1 MEDAV
6 KKQQTHL
13 QSTYNPMMFKT
24 FTGALE
30 AFFAQ
35 ECPQMGGRRTRQVLV
50 QAILSM
56 VSEFYPET
64 SHLRQGQIQWVT
76 VDKDETSSYGKSM
89 RETKLKSV
97 VLDLVRSKDIEE
109 RAEGKRLRQI
119 KKEAAVR
126 LFKQADEQ
134 NGCMTNA
141 EVAILLKISPPTVG
155 RYIHEH
161 EFETGELVP
170 RRGTIHDMG
179 PTLTH
184 KKPIIRK
191 LFLEGKSVGEVSRET
206 RHSPEAIHRYIQ
218 NFKQV
223 LLCRQKGLAE
233 KETAFA
239 VHISKRLV
247 GEYHALIDEF
257 AEENVVLESIL
268 QYTGKEL

>member
-1 MEDAV
+1 M

-13 QSTYNPMMFKT
+13 QATYNPMKYKT

-30 AFFAQ
+30 AFFAD
-35 ECPQMGGRRTRQVLV
+35 ECPQLGGFRTRKVLV
-50 QAILSM
+50 QAVLGM
-56 VSEFYPET
+56 VNEFYPQT

-76 VDKDETSSYGKSM
+76 VDKDETASYGKSM
-89 RETKLKSV
+89 RNTRLKSV
-97 VLDLVRSKDIEE
+97 VLDLVRSEDIAD
-109 RAEGKRLRQI
+109 RSEGKRLRDI

-126 LFKQADEQ
+126 LFRQADDQ
-134 NGCMTNA
+134 GGCMTNA

-191 LFLEGKSVGEVSRET
+191 LFLEGKTVGQVSRET
-206 RHSPEAIHRYIQ
+206 RHSPEAIHRYIR
-218 NFKQV
+218 NFRQV
-223 LLCRQKGLAE
+223 LLCRQKGLDE

-239 VHISKRLV
+239 VKIGKRLV
-247 GEYHALIDEF
+247 LEYHALIDRF
-257 AEENVVLESIL
+257 AEENVGLESIL
-268 QYTGKEL
+268 QYVGKEL

>member
-1 MEDAV
+1 M
-6 KKQQTHL
+6 KNKQTHL
-13 QSTYNPMMFKT
+13 QATYNPMLFKT
-24 FTGALE
+24 FPGALE

-35 ECPQMGGRRTRQVLV
+35 ECPQVGGIRTRQVLV
-50 QAILSM
+50 QAVLGM
-56 VSEFYPET
+56 VHEFYPET

-76 VDKDETSSYGKSM
+76 VDKDETASYGKSM
-89 RETKLKSV
+89 RETRLKSV
-97 VLDLVRSKDIEE
+97 VLDLVRSRDIEE
-109 RAEGKRLRQI
+109 RAGGKRLREI

-126 LFKQADEQ
+126 LFNQADEQ

-155 RYIHEH
+155 RYVQEH
-161 EFETGELVP
+161 EFETGEMVP

-191 LFLEGKSVGEVSRET
+191 LFLEGKSVGDVSRET
-206 RHSPEAIHRYIQ
+206 RHSPEAIHRYIR

-223 LLCRQKGLAE
+223 LLCRQKGLGE
-233 KETAFA
+233 QDTAFA
-239 VHISKRLV
+239 LSISKRLV
-247 GEYHALIDEF
+247 REYHALIDEF
-257 AEENVVLESIL
+257 AQENIVLESIL

>member
-1 MEDAV
+1 MENAV

-24 FTGALE
+24 FIGALE

-35 ECPQMGGRRTRQVLV
+35 ECPQLGGFRTRQVLV
-50 QAILSM
+50 QAVLGM
-56 VSEFYPET
+56 VNEFYPET
-64 SHLRQGQIQWVT
+64 THLRQGQIQWVT
-76 VDKDETSSYGKSM
+76 VDKDETASYGKSM

-97 VLDLVRSKDIEE
+97 VLDLVRSKDIAE
-109 RAEGKRLRQI
+109 RAEGKRLREI

-126 LFKQADEQ
+126 LFKQADDQ

-161 EFETGELVP
+161 EFETNELVP

-191 LFLEGKSVGEVSRET
+191 LFLEGKSVGQVSRET
-206 RHSPEAIHRYIQ
+206 RHSPEAIHRYIR

-223 LLCRQKGLAE
+223 LLCRQKGLDE

-239 VHISKRLV
+239 VKVSERLV
-247 GEYHALIDEF
+247 REYHKLIDKF

>member
-6 KKQQTHL
+6 KKKQTHL
-13 QSTYNPMMFKT
+13 QATYNPMLFKT
-24 FTGALE
+24 FAGALE

-35 ECPQMGGRRTRQVLV
+35 ECPQLGGFRTRQVLV
-50 QAILSM
+50 QAVLGM
-56 VSEFYPET
+56 VGEFYPET

-76 VDKDETSSYGKSM
+76 VDKDETASYGKSM
-89 RETKLKSV
+89 RNTRLKSV
-97 VLDLVRSKDIEE
+97 VLDLVRGEDIAE
-109 RAEGKRLRQI
+109 RAEGKRLREI

-126 LFKQADEQ
+126 LFKQADNQ
-134 NGCMTNA
+134 GGCMTNA

-191 LFLEGKSVGEVSRET
+191 LFLEGKSVEQVSRET
-206 RHSPEAIHRYIQ
+206 RHSPEAIHRYIR
-218 NFKQV
+218 NFRQV
-223 LLCRQKGLAE
+223 LLCRQKGLDE

-239 VHISKRLV
+239 VKISERLV
-247 GEYHALIDEF
+247 REYHKLIDKF
-257 AEENVVLESIL
+257 AQENLVLESIL
-268 QYTGKEL
+268 QYVGKKL

>member
-6 KKQQTHL
+6 KKKQTHL
-13 QSTYNPMMFKT
+13 QATYNPMLFKT
-24 FTGALE
+24 FAGALE

-35 ECPQMGGRRTRQVLV
+35 ECPQLGGFRTRQVLV
-50 QAILSM
+50 QAVLGM
-56 VSEFYPET
+56 VGEFYPET

-76 VDKDETSSYGKSM
+76 VDKDETASYGKSM
-89 RETKLKSV
+89 RNTRLKSV
-97 VLDLVRSKDIEE
+97 VLDLVRGEDIAE
-109 RAEGKRLRQI
+109 RAEGKRLREI

-126 LFKQADEQ
+126 LFKQADNQ
-134 NGCMTNA
+134 GGCMTNA

-161 EFETGELVP
+161 EFEIGELVP

-191 LFLEGKSVGEVSRET
+191 LFLEGKSVEQVSRET
-206 RHSPEAIHRYIQ
+206 RHSPEAIHRYIR
-218 NFKQV
+218 NFRQV
-223 LLCRQKGLAE
+223 LLCRQKGLDE

-239 VHISKRLV
+239 VKISERLV
-247 GEYHALIDEF
+247 REYHKLIDKF
-257 AEENVVLESIL
+257 AQENLVLESIL
-268 QYTGKEL
+268 QYVGKKL

>member
-1 MEDAV
+1 MEATV

-13 QSTYNPMMFKT
+13 QSTYNPMMQKT
-24 FTGALE
+24 FAGALDS
-30 AFFAQ
+30 FFAQ
-35 ECPQMGGRRTRQVLV
+35 ECPQMGGLRTRKVLV
-50 QAILSM
+50 QAIQNM
-56 VSEFYPET
+56 VHEFYPKT
-64 SHLRQGQIQWVT
+64 NHLRQGQVQWVT

-109 RAEGKRLRQI
+109 RAGGKRLREI
-119 KKEAAVR
+119 KQEAAVR
-126 LFKQADEQ
+126 LFKQADDQ

-155 RYIHEH
+155 KYIHEW
-161 EFETGELVP
+161 EFEHDCLVP

-191 LFLEGKSVGEVSRET
+191 LFLEGKSVGQVSRET

-223 LLCRQKGLAE
+223 LLCRQKGLSK

-239 VHISKRLV
+239 IKISERLV
-247 GEYHALIDEF
+247 REYDLLIDKF
-257 AEENVVLESIL
+257 REENVVLEGIL
-268 QYTGKEL
+268 QYVGKEL

>member
-1 MEDAV
+1 MENAV

-24 FTGALE
+24 FIGALE
-30 AFFAQ
+30 TFFAQ
-35 ECPQMGGRRTRQVLV
+35 ECPQLGGFRTRQVLV
-50 QAILSM
+50 QAVLGM
-56 VSEFYPET
+56 VNEFYPET

-97 VLDLVRSKDIEE
+97 VLDLVRSKDIAE
-109 RAEGKRLRQI
+109 RAEGKRLREI

-126 LFKQADEQ
+126 LFKQADDQ

-155 RYIHEH
+155 RYVHEH
-161 EFETGELVP
+161 EFETNELVP

-191 LFLEGKSVGEVSRET
+191 LFLEGKSVGQVSRET
-206 RHSPEAIHRYIQ
+206 RHSPEAIHRYIR

-223 LLCRQKGLAE
+223 LLCRQKGLDE

-239 VHISKRLV
+239 VKVSERLV
-247 GEYHALIDEF
+247 REYHKLIDKF

>member
-13 QSTYNPMMFKT
+13 QATYNPMKHKT
-24 FTGALE
+24 FIGALE
-30 AFFAQ
+30 AFFAD
-35 ECPQMGGRRTRQVLV
+35 ECPQLGGLRTRKVLV
-50 QAILSM
+50 QAVLGM
-56 VSEFYPET
+56 VNEFFPET

-76 VDKDETSSYGKSM
+76 VDKDETASYGKSM
-89 RETKLKSV
+89 RNTRLKSV
-97 VLDLVRSKDIEE
+97 VLDLVRAEDIAE
-109 RAEGKRLRQI
+109 RAEGKRLRDI

-126 LFKQADEQ
+126 LFQQADDQ

-141 EVAILLKISPPTVG
+141 EIAILLKISPPTVG
-155 RYIHEH
+155 RYVHEH

-179 PTLTH
+179 PTLSH

-191 LFLEGKSVGEVSRET
+191 LFLEGKSVGQVSRET
-206 RHSPEAIHRYIQ
+206 RHSPEAIHRYIR
-218 NFKQV
+218 NFRQV
-223 LLCRQKGLAE
+223 LLCRQKGLDE

-239 VHISKRLV
+239 VKISQRLV
-247 GEYHALIDEF
+247 LEYHALIEKF

-268 QYTGKEL
+268 QYIGKKL

>member
-1 MEDAV
+1 MEEAV

-13 QSTYNPMMFKT
+13 QATYNPMLYKT

-35 ECPQMGGRRTRQVLV
+35 ECPQIGGLRTRQVLV
-50 QAILSM
+50 QAVEGM
-56 VSEFYPET
+56 VGEFYPET

-76 VDKDETSSYGKSM
+76 VDKNETASYGKSM
-89 RETKLKSV
+89 RQTRLKSV
-97 VLDLVRSKDIEE
+97 VLDLVRTQDIKE
-109 RAEGKRLRQI
+109 RAEGKRLREI
-119 KKEAAVR
+119 KKESAVR
-126 LFKQADEQ
+126 LFEQADQQ

-141 EVAILLKISPPTVG
+141 EVAILLKISPCTVSQ
-155 RYIHEH
+155 YVQEW
-161 EFETGELVP
+161 EFDHGQLVP

-191 LFLEGKSVGEVSRET
+191 LFLEGKSVEQVSRET

-223 LLCRQKGLAE
+223 LLCQQKGLNE
-233 KETAFA
+233 RETSFA
-239 VHISKRLV
+239 IKISERLV
-247 GEYHALIDEF
+247 REYHALIDEF
-257 AEENVVLESIL
+257 RKENVVLESIL
-268 QYTGKEL
+268 QYIGKEL

>member
-1 MEDAV
+1 M

-13 QSTYNPMMFKT
+13 QATYNPMLHKT

-35 ECPQMGGRRTRQVLV
+35 ECPQLSGLRTRQVLV
-50 QAILSM
+50 QAIQGM
-56 VSEFYPET
+56 VGEFYPET

-76 VDKDETSSYGKSM
+76 VDKDETASYGKSM

-97 VLDLVRSKDIEE
+97 VLDLVRPEDIKD
-109 RAEGKRLRQI
+109 RAAGKRLREI

-126 LFKQADEQ
+126 LFEQADDQ

-141 EVAILLKISPPTVG
+141 EVAILLKMSPGTISQ
-155 RYIHEH
+155 YIQEW
-161 EFETGELVP
+161 EFDCGQLVP

-191 LFLEGKSVGEVSRET
+191 LFLEGKSVEQVSRET

-223 LLCRQKGLAE
+223 LLCQQKGLDEQEA
-233 KETAFA
+233 AFA
-239 VHISKRLV
+239 IKISKRLV
-247 GEYHALIDEF
+247 REYLALLDEF
-257 AEENVVLESIL
+257 RKENVVLESIL
-268 QYTGKEL
+268 QYVGKEL

>member
-6 KKQQTHL
+6 KKKQTHL
-13 QSTYNPMMFKT
+13 QATYNPMLFKT
-24 FTGALE
+24 FAGALE

-35 ECPQMGGRRTRQVLV
+35 ECPQLGGFRTRQVLV
-50 QAILSM
+50 QAVLGM
-56 VSEFYPET
+56 VAEFYPET

-76 VDKDETSSYGKSM
+76 VDKDETASYGKSM
-89 RETKLKSV
+89 RNTRLKSV
-97 VLDLVRSKDIEE
+97 VLDLVRGEDIAE
-109 RAEGKRLRQI
+109 RAEGKRLREI

-126 LFKQADEQ
+126 LFKQADNQ
-134 NGCMTNA
+134 GGCMTNA

-191 LFLEGKSVGEVSRET
+191 LFLEGKSVEQVSRET
-206 RHSPEAIHRYIQ
+206 RHSPEAIHRYIR
-218 NFKQV
+218 NFRQV
-223 LLCRQKGLAE
+223 LLCRQKGLDE

-239 VHISKRLV
+239 VKISERLV
-247 GEYHALIDEF
+247 REYHKLIDKF
-257 AEENVVLESIL
+257 AQENLVLESIL
-268 QYTGKEL
+268 QYVGKKL

>member
-1 MEDAV
+1 M

-24 FTGALE
+24 FIGALE

-35 ECPQMGGRRTRQVLV
+35 ECPQLGGFRTRQVLV
-50 QAILSM
+50 QAILGM
-56 VSEFYPET
+56 VNEFYPET
-64 SHLRQGQIQWVT
+64 THLRQGQIQWVT
-76 VDKDETSSYGKSM
+76 VDKDETASYGKSM

-97 VLDLVRSKDIEE
+97 VLDLVRSKDIAE
-109 RAEGKRLRQI
+109 RAEGKRLREI

-126 LFKQADEQ
+126 LFKQADDQ

-161 EFETGELVP
+161 EFETNELVP

-191 LFLEGKSVGEVSRET
+191 LFLEGKSVGQVSRET
-206 RHSPEAIHRYIQ
+206 RHSPEAIHRYIL

-223 LLCRQKGLAE
+223 LLCRQKGLDE

-239 VHISKRLV
+239 VKVSERLV
-247 GEYHALIDEF
+247 REYHKLIDKF
-257 AEENVVLESIL
+257 AEENVVLESLL
-268 QYTGKEL
+268 QYAGKEL

>member
-1 MEDAV
+1 MEEAV

-13 QSTYNPMMFKT
+13 QATYNPMLYKT
-24 FTGALE
+24 FAGALE

-35 ECPQMGGRRTRQVLV
+35 ECPQIGGLRTRQVLV
-50 QAILSM
+50 QAVHGM

-76 VDKDETSSYGKSM
+76 VDKDETASYGKSM
-89 RETKLKSV
+89 RQTKLKSV
-97 VLDLVRSKDIEE
+97 VLDLVRAKDIKE
-109 RAEGKRLRQI
+109 RAAGKRLREI

-126 LFKQADEQ
+126 LFEQADEQ

-141 EVAILLKISPPTVG
+141 EVAVLLKISPCTVSH
-155 RYIHEH
+155 YVQEWEVDHEV
-161 EFETGELVP
+161 LIP

-191 LFLEGKSVGEVSRET
+191 LFLEGKSVEQVGRET
-206 RHSPEAIHRYIQ
+206 RHSPEAIHRYIR

-223 LLCRQKGLAE
+223 LMCHQKGLNE
-233 KETAFA
+233 QESAFA
-239 VHISKRLV
+239 IKISERLV
-247 GEYHALIDEF
+247 REYHALFEEF
-257 AEENVVLESIL
+257 RKENVVLESIL
-268 QYTGKEL
+268 QYVGKEL

>member
-1 MEDAV
+1 M
-6 KKQQTHL
+6 KKQLTHL
-13 QSTYNPMMFKT
+13 QATYNPMMHKT
-24 FTGALE
+24 FAGALG
-30 AFFAQ
+30 AFFAG
-35 ECPQMGGRRTRQVLV
+35 ECPQLGGFRTRQVLV
-50 QAILSM
+50 QAVMSM
-56 VSEFYPET
+56 VGEFYPET

-76 VDKDETSSYGKSM
+76 VDKDETASYGKSM
-89 RETKLKSV
+89 RNTRLKSV
-97 VLDLVRSKDIEE
+97 VLDLVRAEDIAE
-109 RAEGKRLRQI
+109 RAEGKRLRAI

-126 LFKQADEQ
+126 LFEQADDQ

-155 RYIHEH
+155 RYVHEH

-191 LFLEGKSVGEVSRET
+191 LFLEGKSVGQVSRET
-206 RHSPEAIHRYIQ
+206 RHSPEAIHRYIR

-223 LLCRQKGLAE
+223 LLCRKKGLSE

-239 VHISKRLV
+239 VKISERLV
-247 GEYHALIDEF
+247 REYDLLIDKF
-257 AEENVVLESIL
+257 REENVVLEGIL
-268 QYTGKEL
+268 QYVGKEL

>member
-1 MEDAV
+1 MENAV

-13 QSTYNPMMFKT
+13 QATYNPMMFKT
-24 FTGALE
+24 FIGALE
-30 AFFAQ
+30 AFFAD
-35 ECPQMGGRRTRQVLV
+35 ECPQLGGHRTRKVLV
-50 QAILSM
+50 QAILGM
-56 VSEFYPET
+56 VNEFYPET

-76 VDKDETSSYGKSM
+76 VDKDETASYGKSM
-89 RETKLKSV
+89 RNTRLKSI
-97 VLDLVRSKDIEE
+97 VLDLVRAEDIAE
-109 RAEGKRLRQI
+109 RAEGKRLREI

-126 LFKQADEQ
+126 LFKQADDQ

-141 EVAILLKISPPTVG
+141 EIAILLKISPPTVG
-155 RYIHEH
+155 RYVHEH

-191 LFLEGKSVGEVSRET
+191 LFLEGKSVGQVSRET
-206 RHSPEAIHRYIQ
+206 RHSPEAIHRYIR
-218 NFKQV
+218 NFRQV
-223 LLCRQKGLAE
+223 LLCRRKGLDE

-239 VHISKRLV
+239 VKISQRLV
-247 GEYHALIDEF
+247 LEYHALIDEF

-268 QYTGKEL
+268 QYVGKEL

>member
-1 MEDAV
+1 MENAV

-24 FTGALE
+24 FIGALE

-35 ECPQMGGRRTRQVLV
+35 ECPQLGGFRTRQVLV
-50 QAILSM
+50 QAVLGM
-56 VSEFYPET
+56 VNEFYPET

-76 VDKDETSSYGKSM
+76 VDKDETASYGKSM

-97 VLDLVRSKDIEE
+97 VLDLVRSKDIAE
-109 RAEGKRLRQI
+109 RAEGKRLREI

-126 LFKQADEQ
+126 LFKQADDQ

-141 EVAILLKISPPTVG
+141 EVAILLKISPATVG

-161 EFETGELVP
+161 EFETNELVP

-184 KKPIIRK
+184 KNPIIRK
-191 LFLEGKSVGEVSRET
+191 LFLEGKTVGQVSRET
-206 RHSPEAIHRYIQ
+206 RHSPEAIHRYIR

-223 LLCRQKGLAE
+223 LLCRQKGLDE

-239 VHISKRLV
+239 VKVSERLV
-247 GEYHALIDEF
+247 REYHKLIDKF

>member
-1 MEDAV
+1 M

-13 QSTYNPMMFKT
+13 QSTYNPMKYKT

-35 ECPQMGGRRTRQVLV
+35 ECPQLGGMRTRQVLV

-56 VSEFYPET
+56 VHEFFPET

-76 VDKDETSSYGKSM
+76 VDKNETASYGKSM
-89 RETKLKSV
+89 RQTCLKSV
-97 VLDLVRSKDIEE
+97 VLDLVRSRDIEE
-109 RAEGKRLRQI
+109 RAEGKHLREI

-126 LFKQADEQ
+126 LFKQADQ
-134 NGCMTNA
+134 QQGCMTNA

-161 EFETGELVP
+161 EFETGELIP

-179 PTLTH
+179 PSISH

-191 LFLEGKSVGEVSRET
+191 LFLEGKSVEQVSRET

-223 LLCRQKGLAE
+223 LLCRQKNLTE

-239 VHISKRLV
+239 IKISQRLV
-247 GEYHALIDEF
+247 KEYHSLIDKF

-268 QYTGKEL
+268 QFSEKEL